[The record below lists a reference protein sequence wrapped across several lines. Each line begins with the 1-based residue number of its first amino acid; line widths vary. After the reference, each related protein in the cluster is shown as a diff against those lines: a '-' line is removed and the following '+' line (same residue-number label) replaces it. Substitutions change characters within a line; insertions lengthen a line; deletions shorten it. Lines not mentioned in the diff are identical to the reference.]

1 MAKFVKKLEK
11 KSKEEVKEVISI
23 ITNKNGGVVE
33 IVRHPMDVSP
43 KGMTTPEDL
52 KDVLNMFRGQPYPY
66 CAARLQEYM
75 EADEEERARINYS
88 INN

>member
-1 MAKFVKKLEK
+1 MAKFVKKVEK
-11 KSKEEVKEVISI
+11 KSNEVKEVISI
-23 ITNKNGGVVE
+23 IVNKNGGVCE
-33 IVRHPMDVSP
+33 IIHHPADVSP

-52 KDVLNMFRGQPYPY
+52 KGVLNMFRGQPYPY

>member
-1 MAKFVKKLEK
+1 MAKFVKKTTEK
-11 KSKEEVKEVISI
+11 KSEEVKKVISV
-23 ITNKNGGVVE
+23 ITNKNGGICE
-33 IVRHPMDVSP
+33 IVRHPMDISP

-52 KDVLNMFRGQPYPY
+52 KDVLNMFRGQQYPH

>member
-11 KSKEEVKEVISI
+11 KSKEEVKKVISI

-66 CAARLQEYM
+66 CITRLQEYM